1 MLTKIIHK
9 TSHAY
14 KLCHSRAKEGH
25 LSTLRQICEIT
36 YLQATQGIGYW
47 HYHSAR
53 MWHKDSQWRDKL
65 NMLGSRQFVK
75 RIFQLNQWKYHGVSQ
90 YKPFEKA
97 YFKLFNIPT
106 ARHLGT
112 FNQDWGVTEDG
123 KPLKSMLDLKELLQK
138 HIGQKVC
145 FKMVVGH
152 GGQGF
157 KAFEIME
164 NGTELMA
171 HHLSTQQDYSLP
183 ELVNLLQDE
192 NSAGWVIEDY
202 IQQHPGMAEFN
213 PTSLNTIRMFVYEN
227 NQGECV
233 PLGSYLRIGAEGS
246 LIDNLEGGGFGVEVD
261 HRTGELIKDCIFCI
275 SDDHP
280 LLFPDKDTAT
290 IKGNRIPFWKEAEEM
305 GLKALRCY
313 PNTRFLGLDI
323 SITEEGPVMIEMN
336 ILPSYLG
343 LVWLRLKTKILLF
356 Q

>member
-1 MLTKIIHK
+1 MKTKFKKIQYVYYVCK
-9 TSHAY
+9 
-14 KLCHSRAKEGH
+14 KRAQQGQ
-25 LSTLRQICEIT
+25 LSVARQFLEIAW
-36 YLQATQGIGYW
+36 LQATQGFGYAL
-47 HYHSAR
+47 YHLAG
-53 MWHKDSQWRDKL
+53 MWDKESSWAYKNSFLSQKKYAKKISEINLR
-65 NMLGSRQFVK
+65 
-75 RIFQLNQWKYHGVSQ
+75 KYHGLTQ
-90 YKPFEKA
+90 YKPTEKA
-97 YFKLFNIPT
+97 IFEFFGIPT
-106 ARHLGT
+106 GKYIGVLNPIWGKTKEGKT
-112 FNQDWGVTEDG
+112 FCSSNDMQEL
-123 KPLKSMLDLKELLQK
+123 LKSYIDVK
-138 HIGQKVC
+138 IC
-145 FKMVVGH
+145 FKIFEGA
-152 GGQGF
+152 GGKGF
-157 KAFEIME
+157 KAFHIRKE
-164 NGTELMA
+164 NGAIMA
-171 HHLSTQQDYSLP
+171 YSLSHG
-183 ELVNLLQDE
+183 EKYLLSDLYQMLLSE
-192 NSAGWVIEDY
+192 NPAGWVVEEY
-202 IQQHPGMAEFN
+202 ITQHSALSEMN
-213 PTSLNTIRMFVYEN
+213 PSSVNTIRMFVYEN